1 MYKKREM
8 YYIYSMKRMF
18 RNFAFRAIWGC
29 RDEGGSVAVYSTFII
44 VLAIGLGALAID
56 VGRMTVLR
64 SQMQDR
70 ADAGAMAAAVQ
81 LDGRDGAQARATAV
95 ATNATKQ
102 TSLISGDGQ
111 DLNVQAVNFYSAVD
125 PAPVVAIGDEDS
137 KIVEVILEPRRINFF
152 LEPVLNPSGADHY
165 VNLGARAVAALNPFI
180 CAAPPLM
187 VCDLGE
193 TDPTMD
199 LSLQSNIG
207 RQIVLKPPPT
217 GSAWAPGNYGL
228 LALPDG
234 SKGANDIETALAA
247 VEPADCYSLDV
258 STAPGVKTNKVQN
271 GINARFDLPG
281 GLPYPAPDVINY
293 PKDVEIEADPTV
305 VIGSGNWD
313 IAAYCVAKHGGLMHI
328 DLQQGAQSAS
338 RYQFYLYEQGLQF
351 GRSDT
356 DRQTIYPVDGALP
369 AGYTLVSPAGPSI
382 PEDAANPDEQNYDG
396 LPSQPVASNGYERR
410 LVQVAVLQCAAEG
423 VRGSHT
429 YPTNGNFLE
438 MFITE
443 SVEDK
448 AIYGE
453 IVRPL
458 SPSNDPDFHANV
470 KLVQ

>member
-1 MYKKREM
+1 
-8 YYIYSMKRMF
+8 
-18 RNFAFRAIWGC
+18 
-29 RDEGGSVAVYSTFII
+29 
-44 VLAIGLGALAID
+44 
-56 VGRMTVLR
+56 
-64 SQMQDR
+64 
-70 ADAGAMAAAVQ
+70 
-81 LDGRDGAQARATAV
+81 
-95 ATNATKQ
+95 
-102 TSLISGDGQ
+102 
-111 DLNVQAVNFYSAVD
+111 
-125 PAPVVAIGDEDS
+125 
-137 KIVEVILEPRRINFF
+137 
-152 LEPVLNPSGADHY
+152 
-165 VNLGARAVAALNPFI
+165 
-180 CAAPPLM
+180 M

-217 GSAWAPGNYGL
+217 GGAWAPGNYGL

-234 SKGANDIETALAA
+234 SIGADDIETALAS
-247 VEPADCYSLDV
+247 VQPADCYSLDV

-293 PKDVEIEADPTV
+293 PKDVEIEADPLMRM
-305 VIGSGNWD
+305 GSGNWD
-313 IAAYCVAKHGGLMHI
+313 IDAYWAAKHGGPVPIELR
-328 DLQQGAQSAS
+328 QGAQSAS
-338 RYQFYLYEQGLQF
+338 RYQVYLYEQGLQF
-351 GRSDT
+351 GRNG
-356 DRQTIYPVDGALP
+356 RLTIYPVAGALP
-369 AGYTLVSPAGPSI
+369 AGYTAVSPGGQSI
-382 PEDAANPDEQNYDG
+382 PVDAANPDDPNFDG
-396 LPSQPVASNGYERR
+396 VPSQTVAANGYARR

-453 IVRPL
+453 IVSPL
-458 SPSNDPDFHANV
+458 SSSNDPNFHANV